1 MRAIRY
7 YGFGGPSQLDEIDP
21 PTPGAH
27 EVVIDIH
34 ASQVAGDV
42 LKVLAGSGP
51 VRNAE
56 SFVFPHIPGY
66 RGAGVVRAVGRD
78 VRDLE
83 VGDRVVVNGFVN
95 CGECEN
101 CRRGLDNLCRHAVML
116 GLDSEALGA
125 HAEQMKAPAWATFA
139 LPDNVSFAQA
149 TLIPNMAL
157 LVHAF
162 ERAAVSGEFST
173 AIFGCG
179 FVGSAAISV
188 AKAYGASR
196 IVAVDKEPTA
206 LALAERCGATDILES
221 GADETVADRVAGGV
235 DVAVEI
241 VGISETVEQA
251 VLGTRSRGTALL
263 IGALGGLSVSFPDYY
278 RDVIQREVDIKPCF
292 GKTQGDFTRAVDLVR
307 SGALDLS
314 PYTFREY
321 SLEDFPRALESA
333 GHGANT
339 DLHIINPC

>member
-56 SFVFPHIPGY
+56 GFVFPHIPGY

-101 CRRGLDNLCRHAVML
+101 CRRGLDNLCR
-116 GLDSEALGA
+116 
-125 HAEQMKAPAWATFA
+125 
-139 LPDNVSFAQA
+139 
-149 TLIPNMAL
+149 
-157 LVHAF
+157 
-162 ERAAVSGEFST
+162 
-173 AIFGCG
+173 
-179 FVGSAAISV
+179 
-188 AKAYGASR
+188 
-196 IVAVDKEPTA
+196 
-206 LALAERCGATDILES
+206 
-221 GADETVADRVAGGV
+221 
-235 DVAVEI
+235 
-241 VGISETVEQA
+241 
-251 VLGTRSRGTALL
+251 TR
-263 IGALGGLSVSFPDYY
+263 
-278 RDVIQREVDIKPCF
+278 
-292 GKTQGDFTRAVDLVR
+292 GDAR
-307 SGALDLS
+307 
-314 PYTFREY
+314 
-321 SLEDFPRALESA
+321 PRL
-333 GHGANT
+333 
-339 DLHIINPC
+339 